1 MQVNKLDKE
10 NREALTELLEILTE
24 AENDVKNGCVKPVS
38 ETFDALREM
47 L

>member
-1 MQVNKLDKE
+1 MQVDKLDKE
-10 NREALTELLEILTE
+10 NREALAELLEILTE
-24 AENDVKNGCVKPVS
+24 AENDVQNGCVKPVS

>member
-1 MQVNKLDKE
+1 MDKLDKE

-24 AENDVKNGCVKPVS
+24 AENDVQNGRVRPVS
-38 ETFDALREM
+38 ETFDALRKM